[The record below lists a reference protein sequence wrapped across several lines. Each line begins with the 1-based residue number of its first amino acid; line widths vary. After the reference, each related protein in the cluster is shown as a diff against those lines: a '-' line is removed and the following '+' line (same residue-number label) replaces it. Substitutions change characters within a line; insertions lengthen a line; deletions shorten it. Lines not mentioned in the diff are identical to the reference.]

1 MTQIKIDAV
10 TKSFN
15 GVKALDDVSLDLD
28 SGSFTALLGPSG
40 CGKTTLLRLI
50 AGFERPDRGRIL
62 FNGRAMSD
70 AGAVVPP
77 EQRNVGVVFQSYAL
91 WPHLSVAGNVAYPL
105 QTRGVK
111 KAEIDRRVAQALD
124 VVELGGFGARDTADL
139 SGGQRQRVALARCLV
154 AEADVI
160 VFDEPLANLDVH
172 LRAAMLETFRQVHRT
187 TGRTI
192 VYVTHDQSEA
202 LALADRVAVMDRG
215 RVLQFSGPEQLY
227 RQPRT
232 ATVARFIGRGVMIS
246 AEVTTLAPGKARVT
260 CGDVTF
266 DARSESAV
274 TGPVDVLLRPEGLRF
289 VDEEAAGIAG
299 TVTRVTYH
307 GAAYE
312 IEVAVAGGHLI
323 VDSPTAFAPGAH
335 VRIAV
340 EDAWVVPAA

>member
-1 MTQIKIDAV
+1 MTHIQIDGI
-10 TKSFN
+10 TKAFN
-15 GVKALDDVSLDLD
+15 GTKALDDVSLDLA
-28 SGSFTALLGPSG
+28 SGSFTALLGASG

-50 AGFERPDRGRIL
+50 AGFEWPDQGKIL
-62 FNGRAMSD
+62 FDGRVVSH
-70 AGAVVPP
+70 AGSVVPP
-77 EQRNVGVVFQSYAL
+77 EERNVGVVFQSYAL

-111 KAEIDRRVAQALD
+111 KTEIDRRVAEALD
-124 VVELGGFGARDTADL
+124 VVELGGFGGRDTADL

-215 RVLQFSGPEQLY
+215 RVLQFSAPETLY
-227 RQPRT
+227 RQPQT
-232 ATVARFIGRGVMIS
+232 TTVARFIGRGGVIS
-246 AEVTTLAPGKARVT
+246 ADVSPIEMGKSRVA
-260 CGDVTF
+260 CGDAAFV
-266 DARSESAV
+266 ARSDGVAAGSAN
-274 TGPVDVLLRPEGLRF
+274 VLLRPEGLR
-289 VDEEAAGIAG
+289 VADVEAGGIAG
-299 TVTRVTYH
+299 TVTRVTYQ

-312 IEVAVAGGHLI
+312 IEVAVDGGRII
-323 VDSPTAFAPGAH
+323 VDHPAAIVLGAT
-335 VRIAV
+335 VRVAV
-340 EDAWVVPAA
+340 EDAWVVPSA

>member
-1 MTQIKIDAV
+1 MTHIQIDGI
-10 TKSFN
+10 TKAFN
-15 GVKALDDVSLDLD
+15 GAKALDEVSLDLAG
-28 SGSFTALLGPSG
+28 GSFTALLGASG

-50 AGFERPDRGRIL
+50 AGFERPDDGRIL
-62 FNGRAMSD
+62 FEGRVVSD

-77 EQRNVGVVFQSYAL
+77 EERKVGVVFQSYAL

-111 KAEIDRRVAQALD
+111 KTEIDRRVAEALD
-124 VVELGGFGARDTADL
+124 VVELAGFGARDTADL

-202 LALADRVAVMDRG
+202 LALADLVAVMDRG
-215 RVLQFSGPEQLY
+215 RVLQFSAPEVLY
-227 RQPRT
+227 RQPQT
-232 ATVARFIGRGVMIS
+232 TTVARFIGRGGVIS
-246 AEVTTLAPGKARVT
+246 ADVAVVEPGRSRVI
-260 CGDVTF
+260 CGDAMF
-266 DARSESAV
+266 DARSEGVASGRA
-274 TGPVDVLLRPEGLRF
+274 DILLRPEGLRLA
-289 VDEEAAGIAG
+289 DRGAGGIAG
-299 TVTRVTYH
+299 TVSRVTYH

-312 IEVAVAGGHLI
+312 IEVTVTGGRIIVDHPMAVAL
-323 VDSPTAFAPGAH
+323 GAS
-335 VRIAV
+335 VRVAV
-340 EDAWVVPAA
+340 ADAWVVPTT

>member
-1 MTQIKIDAV
+1 MTHIQIDGI
-10 TKSFN
+10 TKAFN
-15 GVKALDDVSLDLD
+15 GAKALNDVSLDLA
-28 SGSFTALLGPSG
+28 SGSFTALLGASG

-50 AGFERPDRGRIL
+50 AGFERPDEGQIL

-77 EQRNVGVVFQSYAL
+77 EERNVGVVFQSYAL

-111 KAEIDRRVAQALD
+111 KAEIDRRVAEALD

-215 RVLQFSGPEQLY
+215 RVLQFSAPEVLY
-227 RQPRT
+227 RQPQT
-232 ATVARFIGRGVMIS
+232 TTVARFIGRGSVIS
-246 AEVTTLAPGKARVT
+246 ADVAPLAPGKARAT
-260 CGDVTF
+260 CGDATF
-266 DARSESAV
+266 EARSEGGA
-274 TGPVDVLLRPEGLRF
+274 TGKADVLLRPEGLRLA
-289 VDEEAAGIAG
+289 DMGAGGIAG
-299 TVTRVTYH
+299 TVSRVTYH

-312 IEVAVAGGHLI
+312 IEVSVAGGLVI
-323 VDSPTAFAPGAH
+323 VDHPTALGSGAP
-335 VRIAV
+335 VRVAV
-340 EDAWVVPAA
+340 DDAWVVPQV